1 MGLWAVVRG
10 SLGDAVPGTRFMCFS
25 TAPIEAIASFDHFNR
40 MLPRETPALFAALLK
55 TVIRNGSLAIIEST
69 GRRRPIGDGTPPSVV
84 VRLASRRTD
93 LRLALN
99 PALAIGEAYMDGML
113 TIESGSLYDF
123 IDILAR
129 NMKHHDDNAW
139 LAMLGKGRRL
149 LKQNNPLARA
159 RRNVATHYDL
169 SGQLYALFLDV
180 DRQYSCAYFRTP
192 GDTLEEAQE
201 NKKRHIAAKLMLDR
215 PGLKILDIG
224 SGWGGMALYLA
235 RVAGADVTGLTLSV
249 EQHKVS
255 QERAAAAGLGDRVR
269 FELRDYRQE
278 SGRYDRIVSVGMFE
292 HVGKRNYAEFFG
304 KLDELLTPDGIAL
317 LHAIGDAGLPG
328 AINPFIRKHIFPGA
342 DTPSLSELFAS
353 VEASGL
359 FATDLEILRLHYAET
374 LRHWRQRVTTNRDEI
389 IALYDERFFRMWEF
403 YLTLCEIGFR
413 RRTNM
418 VFQLQLAKTWD
429 RVPTTRDYMTEAE
442 RALDKAAPD

>member
-1 MGLWAVVRG
+1 M
-10 SLGDAVPGTRFMCFS
+10 
-25 TAPIEAIASFDHFNR
+25 
-40 MLPRETPALFAALLK
+40 FAALLK
-55 TVIRNGSLAIIEST
+55 TVIRSGSLAVVDQA
-69 GRRRPIGDGTPPSVV
+69 GRRRVIGDGSPPSVA
-84 VRLASRRTD
+84 VRIASRRTD

-99 PALAIGEAYMDGML
+99 PALVIGEAYMDGTL
-113 TIESGSLYDF
+113 TIDAGSLYDF
-123 IDILAR
+123 IDILAL
-129 NMKHHDDNAW
+129 NLNHQDDNAW
-139 LAMLGKGRRL
+139 LAMLGKFRAL
-149 LKQNNPLARA
+149 LKQKNPLARA

-169 SGQLYALFLDV
+169 SGELYALFLDA

-192 GDTLEEAQE
+192 DDTLEEAQD
-201 NKKRHIAAKLMLDR
+201 NKKRHIAAKLILDR

-224 SGWGGMALYLA
+224 SGWGGLALYLA
-235 RVAGADVTGLTLSV
+235 RVSGADVTGLTLSV

-255 QERAAAAGLGDRVR
+255 QERAAAAGLADRVR

-292 HVGKRNYAEFFG
+292 HVGKRNYGEFFG
-304 KLDELLTPDGIAL
+304 KLRDLVKPDGVVL

-328 AINPFIRKHIFPGA
+328 AINPFIQKHIFPGA
-342 DTPSLSELFAS
+342 DTPSLSELFAA

-374 LRHWRQRVTTNRDEI
+374 LRHWRHRVAMTRKAI
-389 IALYDERFFRMWEF
+389 IDLYDERFFRMWEF

-429 RVPTTRDYMTEAE
+429 RVPMTRDYMIEAE
-442 RALDKAAPD
+442 RGLKGHTQ

>member
-1 MGLWAVVRG
+1 M
-10 SLGDAVPGTRFMCFS
+10 
-25 TAPIEAIASFDHFNR
+25 
-40 MLPRETPALFAALLK
+40 FAALLK
-55 TVIRNGSLAIIEST
+55 TVVRNGSLCIIDSI
-69 GRRRPIGDGTPPSVV
+69 GRPHSIGDGSPPSVV
-84 VRLASRRTD
+84 IRLASRRTD

-99 PALAIGEAYMDGML
+99 PSLVIGEAYMDGTL
-113 TIESGSLYDF
+113 TIDSGSLYDF

-129 NMKHHDDNAW
+129 NKVHEDDNAW
-139 LAMLGKGRRL
+139 LALLGKGRRL
-149 LKQNNPLARA
+149 LKQNNPIARA
-159 RRNVATHYDL
+159 KRNVAAHYDL
-169 SGQLYALFLDV
+169 SGQLYSLFLDS
-180 DRQYSCAYFRTP
+180 DQQYSCAYFCTP
-192 GDTLEEAQE
+192 DDTLEQAQE

-235 RVAGADVTGLTLSV
+235 RIAGADVTGLTLSV
-249 EQHKVS
+249 EQHQVS
-255 QERAAAAGLGDRVR
+255 RQRAAAAGLADRVR

-278 SGRYDRIVSVGMFE
+278 TGCYDRIVSVGMFE
-292 HVGKRNYAEFFG
+292 HVGKRNYGDFFRT
-304 KLDELLTPDGIAL
+304 LDNLLNPDGVAL

-374 LRHWRQRVTTNRDEI
+374 LRHWRQRVAMNRNEI
-389 IALYDERFFRMWEF
+389 VDLYDERFFRMWEF

-413 RRTNM
+413 RSTNM
-418 VFQLQLAKTWD
+418 VLQLQLAKTWD
-429 RVPTTRDYMTEAE
+429 RVPITRDYMIEAE
-442 RALDKAAPD
+442 RGLNKAAPEGPEIQPA